1 MFDEINEI
9 LCIHKMGP
17 LICSIDSRN
26 PLLKNDF
33 KHWWYWYKIK
43 IIHNS
48 VKIWYYY
55 NTTSRWNYV

>member
-9 LCIHKMGP
+9 LCTHKMGP
-17 LICSIDSRN
+17 FICSIDSRN

-43 IIHNS
+43 IIYNS
-48 VKIWYYY
+48 VKICY
-55 NTTSRWNYV
+55 